1 MYKMSDSRIFSYL
14 EKLGYSFDN
23 AMKVIN
29 SANRKYVEEQLVQME
44 SYIHF
49 INSDNQIDPMQ
60 VLFAENRPL
69 EVEVVSGKTR

>member
-1 MYKMSDSRIFSYL
+1 MYKMSDSRILSYL

-29 SANRKYVEEQLVQME
+29 SANRKYVEEQLVKME

-49 INSDNQIDPMQ
+49 IKSDNQIDPMQ
-60 VLFAENRPL
+60 VLFAENQPV
-69 EVEVVSGKTR
+69 EVEVLSGKTR